1 MQSQNQSDGSLGEP
15 SHQSNHRVA
24 PSPAAIYLKRIAHDV
39 SVIKWLLIIGI
50 GLVTAWFLIEVA
62 MGILR

>member
-1 MQSQNQSDGSLGEP
+1 MQAQNTNDGSSREP
-15 SHQSNHRVA
+15 SFEHTHYES
-24 PSPAAIYLKRIAHDV
+24 AANALHLKRIAHDV